1 MLGRLFKYELK
12 ATSKVLVPID
22 IAFIAIT
29 IISRVSID
37 LQVDEGSLWS
47 FINGMGLF
55 VFIISAI
62 TMFVATAIVIIWR
75 FYRNTSSDEGYLLF
89 TLPVKVDYIIISE
102 FLCALI
108 WGFLM
113 SVFAV
118 LGIFLMIFNRNV
130 DDNIINFSYFG
141 NILSS
146 LTADGIK
153 AIFYLFLD
161 ILIST
166 FQEIMSIYCAISLAS
181 LFNKHRLIFSATFY
195 IGLLIVVNAFAIL
208 IMNIVEKIFPS
219 GVYNAYSEDIS
230 FSDIVTSWN
239 TDVAPI
245 INSVVS
251 IVDWVFL
258 VVVISIE
265 YIIIRKILS
274 KNLNICR

>member
-12 ATSKVLVPID
+12 ATSKVLVPIY

-62 TMFVATAIVIIWR
+62 TMFVATAIVIILR

-274 KNLNICR
+274 KNLNIC

>member
-12 ATSKVLVPID
+12 ATSKVLVPIY

-195 IGLLIVVNAFAIL
+195 IGLLIVVNSFSFL
-208 IMNIVEKIFPS
+208 IINIVEKIFPS

-274 KNLNICR
+274 KNLNIC

>member
-12 ATSKVLVPID
+12 ATSKVLVPIY

-141 NILSS
+141 NVLSS

-274 KNLNICR
+274 KNLNIC

>member
-12 ATSKVLVPID
+12 ATSKVLVPIY

-251 IVDWVFL
+251 IVDWFFL
-258 VVVISIE
+258 VVIISIE

-274 KNLNICR
+274 KNLNIC

>member
-12 ATSKVLVPID
+12 ATSKVLVPIY

-62 TMFVATAIVIIWR
+62 AMFVATAIVIIWR
-75 FYRNTSSDEGYLLF
+75 FYRNASSDEGYLLF

-195 IGLLIVVNAFAIL
+195 IGLLIVVNAFSIL

-219 GVYNAYSEDIS
+219 GVYNAYSENIS

-274 KNLNICR
+274 KNLNIC

>member
-1 MLGRLFKYELK
+1 MLVRLFKYELK
-12 ATSKVLVPID
+12 ATSKVLVPIY

-113 SVFAV
+113 SVFTG

-258 VVVISIE
+258 LVVISIE

-274 KNLNICR
+274 KNLNIC

>member
-12 ATSKVLVPID
+12 ATSKVLVPIY

-118 LGIFLMIFNRNV
+118 LGIFLMIFNRNI

-258 VVVISIE
+258 LVVISIE

-274 KNLNICR
+274 KNLNIC

>member
-1 MLGRLFKYELK
+1 MLVRLFKYELK
-12 ATSKVLVPID
+12 ATSKVLVPIY

-219 GVYNAYSEDIS
+219 GVYNAYSENIS

-274 KNLNICR
+274 KNLNIC

>member
-12 ATSKVLVPID
+12 ATSKVLVPIY

-195 IGLLIVVNAFAIL
+195 IGLLIVVNAFSIL

-258 VVVISIE
+258 LVVISIE

-274 KNLNICR
+274 KNLNIC

>member
-12 ATSKVLVPID
+12 ATSKVLVPIY

-130 DDNIINFSYFG
+130 NDNIINFSYFG

-274 KNLNICR
+274 KNLNIC

>member
-12 ATSKVLVPID
+12 ATSKILVPIY

-29 IISRVSID
+29 IISRVSMEF
-37 LQVDEGSLWS
+37 QVDESSPLN

-102 FLCALI
+102 FLCAFI

-113 SVFAV
+113 SAFTA
-118 LGIFLMIFNRNV
+118 LGIFLMVFNRNI
-130 DDNIINFSYFG
+130 DGNIINFLYFG

-146 LTADGIK
+146 FTADGIK
-153 AIFYLFLD
+153 AIVYLFLD
-161 ILIST
+161 ILISS

-181 LFNKHRLIFSATFY
+181 LLNKHRLIFSATFY
-195 IGLLIVVNAFAIL
+195 IGLIIVVNAFSIL
-208 IMNIVEKIFPS
+208 IMNIVEKIFPL
-219 GVYNAYSEDIS
+219 GVYNVYSKNIS
-230 FSDIVTSWN
+230 GADIVTRWN

-251 IVDWVFL
+251 IVDLIFL

-265 YIIIRKILS
+265 YIIVRKILS
-274 KNLNICR
+274 KHLNIC

>member
-251 IVDWVFL
+251 IVHWVFL

-265 YIIIRKILS
+265 HIIIRKILS
-274 KNLNICR
+274 KNLNIC

>member
-12 ATSKVLVPID
+12 ATSKVLVPIY

-89 TLPVKVDYIIISE
+89 TLPVKVDYIIISG

-274 KNLNICR
+274 KNLNIC

>member
-12 ATSKVLVPID
+12 ATSKVLVPIY

-181 LFNKHRLIFSATFY
+181 LFNKHRLIFLATFY

-274 KNLNICR
+274 KNLNIC

>member
-12 ATSKVLVPID
+12 ATSKVLVPIY

-29 IISRVSID
+29 LISRVSID

-274 KNLNICR
+274 KNLNIC

>member
-12 ATSKVLVPID
+12 ATSKVLVPIY

-47 FINGMGLF
+47 FINGMGIF

-195 IGLLIVVNAFAIL
+195 IGLLIVVNAFSIL

-219 GVYNAYSEDIS
+219 GVYNAYSENIS

-274 KNLNICR
+274 KNLNIC